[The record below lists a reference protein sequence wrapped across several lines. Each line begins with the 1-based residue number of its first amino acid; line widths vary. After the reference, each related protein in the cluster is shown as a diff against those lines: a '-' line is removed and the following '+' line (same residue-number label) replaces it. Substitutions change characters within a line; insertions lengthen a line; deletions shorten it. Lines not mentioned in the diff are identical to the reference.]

1 MNDPVVTMLREIS
14 AKQDVTIAKQEAM
27 DKRLAEIQAD
37 CQRIA
42 RTNGGLAGAVSGAVS
57 GGVVATGIAFY
68 PRQIRL
74 LRLD

>member
-1 MNDPVVTMLREIS
+1 MNNPYQDPVVAMLREIS

-42 RTNGGLAGAVSGAVS
+42 RTNGGLAGALSGAVS
-57 GGVVATGIAFY
+57 GGVVATGIAF
-68 PRQIRL
+68 IRAKFGF
-74 LRLD
+74 

>member
-1 MNDPVVTMLREIS
+1 MSNPYQDPVVEMLREIS

-57 GGVVATGIAFY
+57 GGVVATGIAF
-68 PRQIRL
+68 IRAKFGF
-74 LRLD
+74 

>member
-1 MNDPVVTMLREIS
+1 MSKPYQDPVVAMLREIS

-57 GGVVATGIAFY
+57 GGVVATGIAF
-68 PRQIRL
+68 IRAKFGF
-74 LRLD
+74 

>member
-1 MNDPVVTMLREIS
+1 MPSHSYKGYPGVCTIG
-14 AKQDVTIAKQEAM
+14 KQDVTIAKQEAM

-57 GGVVATGIAFY
+57 GGVVATGIAF
-68 PRQIRL
+68 IRAKFGF
-74 LRLD
+74 